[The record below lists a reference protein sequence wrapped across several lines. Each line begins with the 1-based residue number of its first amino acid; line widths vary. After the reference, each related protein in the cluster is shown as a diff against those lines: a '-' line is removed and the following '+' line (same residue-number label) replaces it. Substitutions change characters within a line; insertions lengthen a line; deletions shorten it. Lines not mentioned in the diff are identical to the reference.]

1 MSIKEQARRRLAVG
15 VAGVVLGIAL
25 VVGVAPVAADGD
37 PSEPH
42 DVNVGKDATGMAG
55 DPRVAITEV
64 VTPPAASNDTVAAP
78 AQPTPVVADPDDH
91 RGD

>member
-1 MSIKEQARRRLAVG
+1 MSIKEQARKRLAAG

-37 PSEPH
+37 PAEPR

-55 DPRVAITEV
+55 DPHVAITEV
-64 VTPPAASNDTVAAP
+64 VVPLAASNDAVAAP
-78 AQPTPVVADPDDH
+78 AQPAPVVADPDDH
-91 RGD
+91 RD